1 MQKITLYI
9 AGCIGNPKNCI
20 YPNEVTVTSLDDF
33 RKAVSHDH
41 IFAKYKDSYR
51 SASNFVSS
59 DCVAMECDNEH
70 SDNAV
75 DWITPKDVTAAF
87 SDVPFY
93 VSYSKSHNKVKGSRS
108 ARPRFHIVF
117 PVKTITDAKEYERL
131 KVKVQQSFPYFDKN
145 AVDIARFF
153 FGVDK
158 PEAEFFPGNTL
169 ISEFIA
175 NDVDVDIIP
184 EGSRN
189 STLSKFAGR
198 IVKRYGKGTDA
209 YEMFIAQSQ
218 KCVPPLEENELATI
232 WKSAEGFA
240 DKVSSEDGYIP
251 PEIYNSDVL
260 LKPKDFSDVGQAEVL
275 SREYASE
282 LRYSPATDY
291 ICYNGMYWEE
301 AKSKAQAVAQELTS
315 RQLEEAQA
323 EITKANKLMNDTGAI
338 ALITSVGKT
347 KALSLFNKEQSTA
360 YNMLGNA
367 LAYQNYVIKR
377 RESKSISATL
387 KEARPMLEI
396 SQDELDT
403 HEYLLNT
410 PVGTYDLRKGT
421 DGLREHRAGDFIT
434 KITSVQRCS
443 ITPSLTHPELVTV
456 LPSSHL

>member
-75 DWITPKDVTAAF
+75 DWITPKDVAATF

-93 VSYSKSHNKVKGSRS
+93 VSYSKSHNKAKGSRS

-131 KVKVQQSFPYFDKN
+131 KVKIQQSFPYFDKN
-145 AVDIARFF
+145 AIDIARFF

-198 IVKRYGKGTDA
+198 IVKRYGKGADA

-218 KCVPPLEENELATI
+218 RCVPPLEEYELAAI

-260 LKPKDFSDVGQAEVL
+260 LKPKDFSMLDKQKFFQENMHPNL
-275 SREYASE
+275 DIH
-282 LRYSPATDY
+282 LQPITFATTEC
-291 ICYNGMYWEE
+291 I
-301 AKSKAQAVAQELTS
+301 
-315 RQLEEAQA
+315 
-323 EITKANKLMNDTGAI
+323 
-338 ALITSVGKT
+338 GK
-347 KALSLFNKEQSTA
+347 N
-360 YNMLGNA
+360 
-367 LAYQNYVIKR
+367 QNPK
-377 RESKSISATL
+377 
-387 KEARPMLEI
+387 
-396 SQDELDT
+396 
-403 HEYLLNT
+403 
-410 PVGTYDLRKGT
+410 
-421 DGLREHRAGDFIT
+421 HRLWH
-434 KITSVQRCS
+434 KN
-443 ITPSLTHPELVTV
+443 
-456 LPSSHL
+456 